1 MLQDRNDK
9 SYQNITFQI
18 KNTLMVNWLRMQ
30 LQEFK
35 TVKTAT
41 QNLMLLQKAILNCI
55 FRSILKIVTLIHGS
69 EKRYSCNK
77 NNNKSL
83 QMLMHAALSRNK

>member
-1 MLQDRNDK
+1 MLLDRNDK

-18 KNTLMVNWLRMQ
+18 KNTVMVNWLCMQ

-41 QNLMLLQKAILNCI
+41 QNLMLLQ
-55 FRSILKIVTLIHGS
+55 
-69 EKRYSCNK
+69 
-77 NNNKSL
+77 
-83 QMLMHAALSRNK
+83 